1 VKNKI
6 GEKKMLDK
14 LKEKPTTRPDYRI
27 IGKPVARH
35 DAWGKVFADT
45 KYANDYTLPGMLYAK
60 VLRSQYAAAKVLSID
75 TREAVK
81 LAGVEAVMTAKDV
94 PHNETVTRFG
104 QTHKVG
110 GFEGLYRPRALL
122 SLKKRWA

>member
-1 VKNKI
+1 
-6 GEKKMLDK
+6 MLDK

-94 PHNETVTRFG
+94 PVSYTHLRAHETR
-104 QTHKVG
+104 
-110 GFEGLYRPRALL
+110 R
-122 SLKKRWA
+122 